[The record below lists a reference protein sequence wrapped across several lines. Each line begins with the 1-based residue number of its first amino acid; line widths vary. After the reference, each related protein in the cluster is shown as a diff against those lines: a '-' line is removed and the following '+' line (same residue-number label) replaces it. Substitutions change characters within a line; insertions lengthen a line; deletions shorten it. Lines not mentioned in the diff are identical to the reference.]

1 MGDFY
6 NYNKVDTDFTYRND
20 KSDEKKAT
28 RRIYSTKIIDQLIED
43 HRNGYEIPYDAFFQR
58 DLRLRAPNIV
68 FEMTPEEYE
77 EYNKCY
83 EDPLYY
89 VSHYCKFQTDDDY
102 QLVKLRPFQEKVIK
116 TVTDEHFI
124 DASCEK
130 LGPKNRSII
139 WMAARQ
145 SGKCLI
151 FNELCDFKDKLSG
164 SNPKKISIGN
174 KYNEVFSDINYKK
187 RPLKVRMLSKLKTLL
202 YRIYG
207 KL

>member
-1 MGDFY
+1 MSMY
-6 NYNKVDTDFTYRND
+6 NYSKVDTDFTYKNN
-20 KSDEKKAT
+20 EQTGKKAV
-28 RRIYSTKIIDQLIED
+28 RRIYSTRLINQLLED
-43 HRNGYEIPYDAFFQR
+43 HSKGYEIPYDAFFQR
-58 DLRLRAPNIV
+58 DLQLKAPNIV

-83 EDPLYY
+83 ENPLYY
-89 VSHYCKFQTDDDY
+89 VKNYCKFQTDDDY
-102 QLVKLRPFQEKVIK
+102 QLVKLRPFQEKVIQ
-116 TVTDEHFI
+116 TVTEEKFI
-124 DASCEK
+124 DASCET

-151 FNELCDFKDKLSG
+151 FNELCNFSSSLPG

-174 KYNEVFSDINYKK
+174 KYNEAFSDINYKK
-187 RPLKVRMLSKLKTLL
+187 QSLKARMLSKLKTLL